1 MATYSTRNGNTR
13 ALVRMRGQK
22 LSATFDTRIEAEAWA
37 DGIEARIIAGE
48 VIRQDSF
55 GENPSV
61 AAIIDR
67 YLKEVSPKK
76 GSARFERLT
85 GCRMMEY
92 DTFKKRVLNFGPAD
106 LRAYRDM
113 RLTGDP
119 KYEGRKICGSSCIRE
134 LSFLSS
140 VFTHA
145 IKEWGIPLK
154 QNPVSLITMPKKNPP
169 RTRRV
174 TDDDIAKLSKQ
185 LDGYDGATTPAN
197 SLHYTMWGFLFA
209 IETAMRRGEF
219 CNATWGNVHLDKR
232 YIYLPKTKNGD
243 AREVPL
249 SKRALALL
257 LLLPKGGPDDKMVP
271 LTANR
276 YTTLFCKAC
285 KDAGIDDLHGHD
297 SRREAATRVAKKL
310 KKTVG
315 DGDVALLKL
324 SAFTGH
330 KSLQMLKVYFH
341 MSGTEMADALDAL
354 DAA

>member
-1 MATYSTRNGNTR
+1 MATYTTRNGNTR
-13 ALVRMRGQK
+13 AYVRKLGQS
-22 LSATFDTRIEAEAWA
+22 LTATFDTRIEAESWA
-37 DGIEARIIAGE
+37 ESIEARIIAGE
-48 VIRQDSF
+48 VIRRDDF
-55 GENPSV
+55 GENPPV
-61 AAIIDR
+61 TALLDR
-67 YLKEVSPKK
+67 YIKEVSPGK
-76 GSARFERLT
+76 GSYRFEKLT
-85 GCRMMEY
+85 ACRMMEY
-92 DTFKKRVLNFGPAD
+92 DTFKKRVLNFMPAD

-113 RLTGDP
+113 RLNGDP
-119 KYEGRKICGSSCIRE
+119 KYDGRKICGSSCIRE

-145 IKEWGIPLK
+145 IKEWGVPLK
-154 QNPVSLITMPKKNPP
+154 QNPVSLITLPKKNPA

-174 TDDDIAKLSKQ
+174 TDDDIAQLAAV
-185 LDGYDGATTPAN
+185 LDGYDGTTTPKT
-197 SLHYTMWGFLFA
+197 SKQWVMWGFLFA

-219 CNATWGNVHLDKR
+219 CNVTWGSVHLDKR
-232 YIYLPKTKNGD
+232 YIHLAKTKNGD

-257 LLLPKGGPDDKMVP
+257 MLLPKGTADQKMFK
-271 LTANR
+271 LTDNR
-276 YTTLFCKAC
+276 YTTLFCAAKKKC
-285 KDAGIDDLHGHD
+285 GLGDLHGHD

-330 KSLQMLKVYFH
+330 KSLAMLKIYFN
-341 MSGTEMADALDAL
+341 MTGTEMADALDAL